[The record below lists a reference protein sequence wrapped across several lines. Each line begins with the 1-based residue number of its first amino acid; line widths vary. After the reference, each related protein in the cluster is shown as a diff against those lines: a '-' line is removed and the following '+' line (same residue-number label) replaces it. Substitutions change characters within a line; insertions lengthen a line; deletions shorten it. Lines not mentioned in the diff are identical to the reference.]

1 MALKYSFKLFFLNCF
16 FEFMIKTAPQGS
28 NSVNGREKYFKIII
42 KVRIAQWSHGPGSWG
57 AGSNPGGATCIF
69 FRFFS
74 LSSYFYLLA
83 CFRLFLLL
91 TLFSFARFLR

>member
-42 KVRIAQWSHGPGSWG
+42 KVRIGQWSHGPGSWG
-57 AGSNPGGATCIF
+57 AVQIPAGLLAF
-69 FRFFS
+69 FFAFFS

-83 CFRLFLLL
+83 CFRLFSLL

>member
-69 FRFFS
+69 FRFFFPFIVF
-74 LSSYFYLLA
+74 LPFD
-83 CFRLFLLL
+83 LFPFILIADPL
-91 TLFSFARFLR
+91 